1 MQHAREARV
10 CFGFTFKGECSCG
23 KYNGSGVCYYRRPAG
38 DEEMKK
44 LISSQEFW
52 SAIGVWRS
60 WVSTKAKGT
69 GAAEGDTQGTG
80 AAGGA
85 GI

>member
-1 MQHAREARV
+1 MQHARGAKV
-10 CFGFTFKGECSCG
+10 CFDFAFRGECSCG

-52 SAIGVWRS
+52 SAMEVWRTWKKS
-60 WVSTKAKGT
+60 SGSA
-69 GAAEGDTQGTG
+69 
-80 AAGGA
+80 GA